1 MSEIRSKRYFILL
14 MAELL
19 CLLLLL
25 PGCFRKEELIQSIY
39 GEDIGEITTQTDDHL
54 EFCSDRMELAP
65 GVYEIRIQSRL
76 ADGQRMV
83 VEMKYDNAYFNSLRG
98 NVVTVF
104 SGNDDMDFLVYAL
117 DKVPSAYVKCDFHG
131 VGTEGLVQLDICRT
145 NKGNR
150 VVLFLTIVVFAV
162 LDFLLEFRRRIL
174 DGRVTKRQQVV
185 FWSLTVGVLIAYFP
199 YLTDYFVVGADT
211 LFHVS
216 RIAWLKE
223 TLEQGV
229 SLPVRVQS
237 YWNYDHGYAVSMFY
251 GDLFILIPTLLY
263 GIGFPLM
270 TSYKAFVLILL
281 AATAFIAYHS
291 FFRCMKEEY
300 AALFGSVIYLLM
312 PYHLFSI
319 YNKSAVGEM
328 LAITFFPLL
337 FCGMYLL
344 FTEKISED
352 SYKKHKWY
360 IVWGISG
367 VLQSHMLSTEM
378 TVVFI
383 VLFCIAFCK
392 KTFRK
397 ETFLQLLEAA
407 GIALFI
413 NIWFWLPF
421 LYMLNADRYYL
432 QNIVNETIQDR
443 GIFMAEILQLLP
455 QKGGASDGLVNCEP
469 DQVGAAALMLLI
481 IYVLWIVNRRERN
494 KLCSI
499 LACFSLLTIV
509 MSTKYFPWD
518 AVSAIPGVGQFV
530 SVLQFPGRFMVLAG
544 VFVSMFVGFFILY
557 IKESGGVL
565 VKSAVGVAAVIA
577 VGSAVY
583 HVNSIAYETGAVYLY
598 EAKNMGTKNVG
609 GGEYLLEE
617 VGRLA
622 SDVYYHAPV
631 TEDGLDW
638 SDYQQKGTN
647 AELYLDNQT
656 ERTLHVEIPLMGYKG
671 YKLKVS
677 EQAEEIPYITEE
689 VGNHGDLRIAVPA
702 GYQGRISISYA
713 GFPIFHAAEVISLV
727 SLAAMIC
734 VYFYHKRKKIQNGNE
749 IKTE

>member
-1 MSEIRSKRYFILL
+1 

-25 PGCFRKEELIQSIY
+25 PGCFQKEELIQSFY
-39 GEDIGEITTQTDDHL
+39 GEDIGEITAQVGDNL
-54 EFCSDRMELAP
+54 EFDSDRMVLSP
-65 GVYEIRIQSRL
+65 GIYEIRIQSRL
-76 ADGQRMV
+76 ADEQYMS
-83 VEMKYDNAYFNSLRG
+83 VEMKYDNAYFKSLRG
-98 NVVTVF
+98 NIVVVF
-104 SGNDDMDFLVYAL
+104 SGDDDMDFLVYVL
-117 DKVPSAYVKCDFHG
+117 DKVSSAYVKCVFYG
-131 VGTEGLVQLDICRT
+131 VGPEGMVQLDIYRT

-150 VVLFLTIVVFAV
+150 VVLFLAIAVFAV
-162 LDFLLEFRRRIL
+162 LDFLIEFRRRIL

-185 FWSLTVGVLIAYFP
+185 FWSLTVGVLVAYFP
-199 YLTDYFVVGADT
+199 YLTDYFGVGADT

-223 TLEQGV
+223 TLEQGM

-237 YWNYDHGYAVSMFY
+237 YWNCDHGYAVSMFY
-251 GDLFILIPTLLY
+251 GDLFLFIPALLY

-270 TSYKAFVLILL
+270 TSYKAFVLILI

-291 FFRCMKEEY
+291 FYRCMKEQY

-328 LAITFFPLL
+328 LAITFLPLI

-360 IVWGISG
+360 IVWGVSG
-367 VLQSHMLSTEM
+367 VLQSHLLSTEM

-383 VLFCIAFCK
+383 VLFCIVFCK

-407 GIALFI
+407 GIALLI
-413 NIWFWLPF
+413 NIWFWLPL
-421 LYMLNADRYYL
+421 LYMMNVDRYHL
-432 QNIVNETIQDR
+432 QSIINETIQDR

-455 QKGGASDGLVNCEP
+455 QRGGAGAGLVNCEP
-469 DQVGAAALMLLI
+469 DQVGVAALILLI
-481 IYVLWIVNRRERN
+481 VYVLWIVNRKEKN

-499 LACFSLLTIV
+499 LASFSLLTIV

-518 AVSAIPGVGQFV
+518 AVSAIPGVGQFA
-530 SVLQFPGRFMVLAG
+530 SALQFPGRFMVLAG
-544 VFVSMFVGFFILY
+544 VFVSMFAGFFILH

-565 VKSAVGVAAVIA
+565 VKAAVGIAAVIA

-598 EAKNMGTKNVG
+598 EAKNTGTRNVG
-609 GGEYLLEE
+609 NGEYLLEE
-617 VGRLA
+617 VGRFA
-622 SDVYYHAPV
+622 RDVYYHEPIA
-631 TEDGLDW
+631 EDGLEW
-638 SDYQQKGTN
+638 SDYQQSGTN
-647 AELYLDNQT
+647 AELYLENQT
-656 ERTLHVEIPLMGYKG
+656 EGTLHVEIPLMGYKG

-677 EQAEEIPYITEE
+677 EQAQDVPYITEG

-713 GFPIFHAAEVISLV
+713 GFPIFHVAEAVSLV
-727 SLAAMIC
+727 TLAAMLC